1 MAVIHMLMCLLNLY
15 EYAKK
20 NLGPLRSTVG
30 TVECALI
37 VIVGPVCQKF
47 KGVPDDFLAFLDTK
61 VNNKSL
67 LKMKRKNT
75 KCLDSEVLEFIRLKL
90 LILLG

>member
-1 MAVIHMLMCLLNLY
+1 MHLRVLRMAAIHMLMCLLNLY

-30 TVECALI
+30 TVERALI
-37 VIVGPVCQKF
+37 TVVGPVCQKF

-67 LKMKRKNT
+67 LKMKEKTKNVWIW
-75 KCLDSEVLEFIRLKL
+75 KFSNSLD
-90 LILLG
+90 